1 MGVRHLLLTLSWR
14 VVFSRFS
21 NKGYER
27 SESSVDVRSSGTKK
41 PLPMAGILLDV
52 RAVGDRGVN
61 SSQGSLRLGWRMDDA
76 PSINYSRPLIADQ
89 EKIAV

>member
-52 RAVGDRGVN
+52 RAVGDGALTVVRG
-61 SSQGSLRLGWRMDDA
+61 R
-76 PSINYSRPLIADQ
+76 
-89 EKIAV
+89 